1 MSEREIS
8 IYCHDKFLRHIP
20 SLCEQMNGG
29 YRRPQ
34 EVGVILGSRSTQDG
48 MQLALQQQQQ
58 QQQQSMMMTMNQ
70 LRQIEQQRMTM
81 LQQLMEQEQRM
92 LMQSHHF
99 QQGGSH
105 PGALLM
111 GQAGRVGG
119 ASMIGNSNMIG
130 LNDSP
135 SSLLGRN
142 LDNFVNNCSTQGL
155 NRISQGLMPYL
166 PTKNDRDFILGALSS
181 ASNNVAGKPFTA
193 NDANNPGEKFQS
205 NSQFFR
211 NNSSPNTGSDS
222 G

>member
-8 IYCHDKFLRHIP
+8 IYCHDNFLRHIP

-29 YRRPQ
+29 YRKSQ
-34 EVGVILGSRSTQDG
+34 EVGVILGSRNTQDG

-58 QQQQSMMMTMNQ
+58 HSMMMTLNQ

-92 LMQSHHF
+92 MIQSHQF

-105 PGALLM
+105 PGALLV

-130 LNDSP
+130 LNDNP
-135 SSLLGRN
+135 SSLFGRN
-142 LDNFVNNCSTQGL
+142 LDNFVNNSSTQGL
-155 NRISQGLMPYL
+155 NRISQGLMPNL
-166 PTKNDRDFILGALSS
+166 PNRDMDFILGALSS
-181 ASNNVAGKPFTA
+181 TSNVAGKPFTT
-193 NDANNPGEKFQS
+193 NNANNPGEKYQP
-205 NSQFFR
+205 NSQFFC